1 MPGPAVIW
9 CAYAE
14 QGSAHAGFFCTAE
27 YHSAT
32 AGRSHDP
39 GPRQDPIIV
48 PAVASLA
55 ATVIA
60 LILVAGAGPAP

>member
-1 MPGPAVIW
+1 MRRALAMIAKHPIVI
-9 CAYAE
+9 
-14 QGSAHAGFFCTAE
+14 
-27 YHSAT
+27 
-32 AGRSHDP
+32 
-39 GPRQDPIIV
+39 